1 MNALLVK
8 KVTRSEGGGRIELS
22 EYEVYIDAAL
32 SALGNKPK
40 KGRHGPDN
48 S

>member
-8 KVTRSEGGGRIELS
+8 KVTRSEGAADRIS